1 MKSFGRELLGP
12 VIRAHP
18 RATVTHI
25 ADLPARAGNT
35 AAWPQWVPQWLRKV
49 LVDRGIE
56 QLWTHQQ
63 QTAELAHQRT
73 HCVVATGTASG
84 KSLGYLLPV
93 LTELTATPAA
103 TAIYLSP
110 TKALGADQL
119 ATARAVAPAAL
130 SSLISLYD
138 GDTPKD
144 ARRAIRDSARWV
156 FTNPDML
163 HVSMLG
169 NHVRWTRLLRN
180 LRYVVVDECHA
191 YRGVFGANVSQV
203 LRRLLRL
210 SREYGGTPVV
220 IFASATT
227 NDPAEQAQRLI
238 GETVVAVT
246 DDGAPVGERTIALWE
261 PGLVPDLVGE
271 NGAPVRRP
279 APTEAAD
286 IMTDLLVEGAR
297 TLTFTRSRRNAEK
310 VAMGV
315 RERLE
320 SRSRS
325 DIAERV
331 ESYRAGYL
339 AEERRDIERMLD
351 DGTLLGVAT
360 TNALELGIDV
370 GGLDAVVQAGFPG
383 TVASFWQQAGRA
395 GRRGQGALVVLVARD
410 DPMDTYLVHNPSAL
424 LGRPVEKT
432 VFDPRNPHVVWSHL
446 YCAAVE
452 KPLSSAQLMTWGTLA
467 VAEEM
472 VAAGWL
478 RKRRVGKSGTATIA
492 ANAAATDAV
501 GTDAELTDTAA
512 DAPATTPAFLYYP
525 TDREDGPHIAT
536 AHESVN
542 VRGGNGQDVA
552 IVDVTDGRL
561 LGTIDLNRAMQQVHD
576 GAIYLHR
583 GETYLVDH
591 LDFEGLVA
599 LVHPERPRYST
610 SARVDT
616 TIRILD
622 IDDMRQCDGLQ
633 IASCQVEVFHQV
645 TSYLRRLESG
655 EVLDSVELDYPPQRL
670 VTRAVAY
677 TMPDATLRSWGIS
690 PDVAP
695 GALHAAEHAA
705 IGMLPLIATCDRWD
719 IGGVSTVLH
728 ADTQQAT
735 VFVYDGHPGGAG
747 FADRGYEAFTDWIR
761 ATRDAVAACECESGC
776 PSCVQ
781 SPKCGN
787 GNEPLDK
794 AGAIRVLTGIV
805 RLLDCEH

>member
-1 MKSFGRELLGP
+1 MESFGRELLGP

-25 ADLPARAGNT
+25 ADLPARAGVT
-35 AAWPQWVPQWLRKV
+35 APWPEWVPSWLREV

-56 QLWTHQQ
+56 NLWTHQAT
-63 QTAELAHQRT
+63 TANLAREGV

-93 LTELTATPAA
+93 LTELSATPAA
-103 TAIYLSP
+103 TALYISP

-119 ATARAVAPAAL
+119 DTARAMAPASL

-138 GDTPKD
+138 GDTPQD
-144 ARRAIRDSARWV
+144 ARRAIRDHARWV

-163 HVSMLG
+163 HVSVLG
-169 NHVRWTRLLRN
+169 NHVRWTRMLRN
-180 LRYVVVDECHA
+180 LRYIVVDECHA
-191 YRGVFGANVSQV
+191 YRGVFGANVSQI

-210 SREYGGTPVV
+210 SREYGASPTV

-227 NDPAEQAQRLI
+227 NDPADQARRLI
-238 GETVVAVT
+238 GEPVEAITE
-246 DDGAPVGERTIALWE
+246 DGAPVGERTIALWE
-261 PGLVPDLVGE
+261 PGLLPDLQGE

-286 IMTDLLVEGAR
+286 IMADLLVEGAR
-297 TLTFTRSRRNAEK
+297 TLTFTRSRNSAEK
-310 VAMGV
+310 VALGV

-320 SRSRS
+320 KRRRS
-325 DIAERV
+325 DIAERI

-395 GRRGQGALVVLVARD
+395 GRRGQGALVVLAARD

-452 KPLSSAQLMTWGTLA
+452 KPVTTSQLQAWGTMP
-467 VAEEM
+467 VAEDM

-478 RKRRVGKSGTATIA
+478 RKRTWEGQEPV
-492 ANAAATDAV
+492 
-501 GTDAELTDTAA
+501 
-512 DAPATTPAFLYYP
+512 YYP
-525 TDREDGPHIAT
+525 TDRDEGPRIAT
-536 AHESVN
+536 AHDAVN
-542 VRGGNGQDVA
+542 VRGGDGQEVA
-552 IVDVTDGRL
+552 IVDQTDGRL
-561 LGTIDLNRAMQQVHD
+561 LGTIDLGRAMQQVHD
-576 GAIYLHR
+576 GAVYLHR
-583 GETYLVDH
+583 GESYLVDQ
-591 LDFEGLVA
+591 LDFDSLVA
-599 LVHPERPRYST
+599 LVHPEQPRYST
-610 SARVDT
+610 SSRMDT

-622 IDDMRQCDGLQ
+622 VDDMRHYQGLQ
-633 IASCQVEVFHQV
+633 VASCQVEVFHQV
-645 TSYLRRLESG
+645 TSYLRRLDTG
-655 EVLDSVELDYPPQRL
+655 EILDSVELDYPPQRL

-677 TMPDATLRSWGIS
+677 TMPESTLRSWGVGSDI
-690 PDVAP
+690 AP

-719 IGGVSTVLH
+719 IGGVSTVMH
-728 ADTQQAT
+728 ADTQQPT

-747 FADRGYEAFTDWIR
+747 FADRGYEAFAQWIR

-776 PSCVQ
+776 PSCIQ

-787 GNEPLDK
+787 GNDPLDK
-794 AGAIRVLTGIV
+794 AGAIKVLSGV
-805 RLLDCEH
+805 SRALNDGQ

>member
-1 MKSFGRELLGP
+1 MSVESFGRELLGP

-25 ADLPARAGNT
+25 ADLPARAGVT
-35 AAWPQWVPQWLRKV
+35 APWPEWAPNWLKEV

-56 QLWTHQQ
+56 SLWTHQAT
-63 QTAELAHQRT
+63 TANLAREGV

-93 LTELTATPAA
+93 LTELSATPAA
-103 TAIYLSP
+103 TALYLSP

-119 ATARAVAPAAL
+119 DTARAMASASL

-138 GDTPKD
+138 GDTPQD
-144 ARRAIRDSARWV
+144 ARRAIRDHARWV

-163 HVSMLG
+163 HVSVLG
-169 NHVRWTRLLRN
+169 NHVRWTRMLRN
-180 LRYVVVDECHA
+180 LRFIVVDECHA
-191 YRGVFGANVSQV
+191 YRGVFGANVSQI

-210 SREYGGTPVV
+210 SREYGASPTV

-227 NDPAEQAQRLI
+227 NDPADQARRLI
-238 GETVVAVT
+238 GEPVEAITE
-246 DDGAPVGERTIALWE
+246 DGAPVGERTIALWE
-261 PGLVPDLVGE
+261 PGLVPDLKGE

-286 IMTDLLVEGAR
+286 IMADLLVEGAR
-297 TLTFTRSRRNAEK
+297 TLTFTRSRRSAETI
-310 VAMGV
+310 ALEV

-320 SRSRS
+320 NRRRS
-325 DIAERV
+325 DIAERI

-370 GGLDAVVQAGFPG
+370 GGLDAVVQADFPG

-452 KPLSSAQLMTWGTLA
+452 KPITTSQLQAWGTLS

-478 RKRRVGKSGTATIA
+478 RKRTWEGQEPV
-492 ANAAATDAV
+492 
-501 GTDAELTDTAA
+501 
-512 DAPATTPAFLYYP
+512 YYP
-525 TDREDGPHIAT
+525 TDRDEGPRIAT
-536 AHESVN
+536 AHDAVN
-542 VRGGNGQDVA
+542 VRGGDGQEVA
-552 IVDVTDGRL
+552 IVDQTDGRL
-561 LGTIDLNRAMQQVHD
+561 LGTIDLGRAMQQVHG
-576 GAIYLHR
+576 GAVYLHR
-583 GETYLVDH
+583 GESYLVDQ
-591 LDFEGLVA
+591 LDFDSLVA
-599 LVHPERPRYST
+599 LVHPEQPRYST
-610 SARVDT
+610 SSRMDT

-622 IDDMRQCDGLQ
+622 VEDMRHYQGLQ
-633 IASCQVEVFHQV
+633 VASCQVEVFHQV
-645 TSYLRRLESG
+645 TSYLRRLDTG
-655 EVLDSVELDYPPQRL
+655 EILDSVELDYPPQRL

-677 TMPDATLRSWGIS
+677 TMPESTLRSWGVGS
-690 PDVAP
+690 DVAP

-719 IGGVSTVLH
+719 IGGVSTVMH
-728 ADTQQAT
+728 ADTQQPT

-747 FADRGYEAFTDWIR
+747 FADRGYEAFAQWIR

-776 PSCVQ
+776 PSCIQ

-787 GNEPLDK
+787 GNDPLDK
-794 AGAIRVLTGIV
+794 AGAIKVLSGV
-805 RLLDCEH
+805 SRALNDGQ

>member
-1 MKSFGRELLGP
+1 MSVESFGRELLEP

-25 ADLPARAGNT
+25 ADLPARAGVT
-35 AAWPQWVPQWLRKV
+35 APWPEWVPDWLKEV

-56 QLWTHQQ
+56 NLWTHQAT
-63 QTAELAHQRT
+63 TANLAREGV

-93 LTELTATPAA
+93 LTELSATPAA
-103 TAIYLSP
+103 TALYLSP

-119 ATARAVAPAAL
+119 DTARAMAPASL

-138 GDTPKD
+138 GDTPQD
-144 ARRAIRDSARWV
+144 ARRAIRDHARWV

-163 HVSMLG
+163 HVSVLG
-169 NHVRWTRLLRN
+169 NHVRWTRMLRN
-180 LRYVVVDECHA
+180 LRYIVVDECHA
-191 YRGVFGANVSQV
+191 YRGVFGANVSQI

-210 SREYGGTPVV
+210 SREYGASPTV

-227 NDPAEQAQRLI
+227 NDPADQARRLI
-238 GETVVAVT
+238 GEPVEAVT
-246 DDGAPVGERTIALWE
+246 EDGAPVGERTIALWE
-261 PGLVPDLVGE
+261 PGLLPDLQGE

-286 IMTDLLVEGAR
+286 IMADLLVEGAR
-297 TLTFTRSRRNAEK
+297 TLAFTRSRSSAEK
-310 VAMGV
+310 VALGV

-320 SRSRS
+320 KRRRS
-325 DIAERV
+325 DIAERI

-383 TVASFWQQAGRA
+383 TVASFCQQAGRA

-452 KPLSSAQLMTWGTLA
+452 KPITTSQLQAWGTLP
-467 VAEEM
+467 VAEDM
-472 VAAGWL
+472 VVAGWL
-478 RKRRVGKSGTATIA
+478 RKRTWEGQEPV
-492 ANAAATDAV
+492 
-501 GTDAELTDTAA
+501 
-512 DAPATTPAFLYYP
+512 YYP
-525 TDREDGPHIAT
+525 TDRDEGPRIAT
-536 AHESVN
+536 AHDAVN
-542 VRGGNGQDVA
+542 VRGGDGQEVA
-552 IVDVTDGRL
+552 IVDQTDGRL
-561 LGTIDLNRAMQQVHD
+561 LGTIDLGRAMQQVHD
-576 GAIYLHR
+576 GAVYLHR
-583 GETYLVDH
+583 GESYLVDQ
-591 LDFEGLVA
+591 LDFDSLVA
-599 LVHPERPRYST
+599 QVHPEQPRYST
-610 SARVDT
+610 SSRMDT

-622 IDDMRQCDGLQ
+622 VDDMRHYQGLQ
-633 IASCQVEVFHQV
+633 VASCQVEVFHQV
-645 TSYLRRLESG
+645 TSYLRRLDTG
-655 EVLDSVELDYPPQRL
+655 EILDSVELDYPPQRL

-677 TMPDATLRSWGIS
+677 TMPESSLRSW
-690 PDVAP
+690 DVGSDIAP

-719 IGGVSTVLH
+719 IGGVSTIMH
-728 ADTQQAT
+728 ADTQQPT

-747 FADRGYEAFTDWIR
+747 FADRGYEAFAQWVR

-776 PSCVQ
+776 PSCIQ

-787 GNEPLDK
+787 GNDPLDK
-794 AGAIRVLTGIV
+794 AGAIKVLSGV
-805 RLLDCEH
+805 SRALNDGQ

>member
-1 MKSFGRELLGP
+1 MSVESFGRELLGP

-25 ADLPARAGNT
+25 ADLPARAGVT
-35 AAWPQWVPQWLRKV
+35 APWPEWVLSWLREV

-56 QLWTHQQ
+56 NLWTHQAT
-63 QTAELAHQRT
+63 TANLAREGV

-93 LTELTATPAA
+93 LTELSATPAA
-103 TAIYLSP
+103 TALYLSP

-119 ATARAVAPAAL
+119 DTARAMAPASL

-138 GDTPKD
+138 GDTPQD
-144 ARRAIRDSARWV
+144 ARRAIRDHARWV

-163 HVSMLG
+163 HVSVLG
-169 NHVRWTRLLRN
+169 NHVRWTRMLRN
-180 LRYVVVDECHA
+180 LRYIVVDECHA
-191 YRGVFGANVSQV
+191 YRGVFGANVSQI

-210 SREYGGTPVV
+210 SREYGASPTV

-227 NDPAEQAQRLI
+227 NDPADQARRLI
-238 GETVVAVT
+238 GEPVEAITE
-246 DDGAPVGERTIALWE
+246 DGAPVGERTIALWE
-261 PGLVPDLVGE
+261 PGLLPDLQGE

-286 IMTDLLVEGAR
+286 IMADLLVEGAR
-297 TLTFTRSRRNAEK
+297 TLTFTRSRSSAEK
-310 VAMGV
+310 VALGV

-320 SRSRS
+320 KRHRS
-325 DIAERV
+325 DIAERI

-452 KPLSSAQLMTWGTLA
+452 KPVTTSQLQAWGTMP
-467 VAEEM
+467 VAEDM

-478 RKRRVGKSGTATIA
+478 RKRTWEGQEPV
-492 ANAAATDAV
+492 
-501 GTDAELTDTAA
+501 
-512 DAPATTPAFLYYP
+512 YYP
-525 TDREDGPHIAT
+525 TDRDEGPRIAT
-536 AHESVN
+536 AHDAVN
-542 VRGGNGQDVA
+542 VRGGDGQEVA
-552 IVDVTDGRL
+552 IVDQTDGRL
-561 LGTIDLNRAMQQVHD
+561 LGTIDLGRAMQQVHD
-576 GAIYLHR
+576 GAVYLHR
-583 GETYLVDH
+583 GESYLVDQ
-591 LDFEGLVA
+591 LDFDSLVA
-599 LVHPERPRYST
+599 LVHPEQPRYST
-610 SARVDT
+610 SSRMDT

-622 IDDMRQCDGLQ
+622 VDDMRHYQGLQ
-633 IASCQVEVFHQV
+633 VASCQVEVFHQV
-645 TSYLRRLESG
+645 TSYLRRLDTG
-655 EVLDSVELDYPPQRL
+655 EILDSVELDYPPQRL

-677 TMPDATLRSWGIS
+677 TMPESTLRSWGVGSDI
-690 PDVAP
+690 AP

-719 IGGVSTVLH
+719 IGGVSTVMH
-728 ADTQQAT
+728 ADTQQPT

-747 FADRGYEAFTDWIR
+747 FADRGYKAFAQWIR

-776 PSCVQ
+776 PSCIQ

-787 GNEPLDK
+787 GNDPLDK
-794 AGAIRVLTGIV
+794 AGAIKVLSGV
-805 RLLDCEH
+805 SRALNDGQ

>member
-1 MKSFGRELLGP
+1 MSVESFGRELLGP

-25 ADLPARAGNT
+25 ADLPARAGVT
-35 AAWPQWVPQWLRKV
+35 VPWPEWVPDWLKEV

-56 QLWTHQQ
+56 NLWTHQAT
-63 QTAELAHQRT
+63 TANLAREGV

-93 LTELTATPAA
+93 LTELSATPAT
-103 TAIYLSP
+103 TALYLSP

-119 ATARAVAPAAL
+119 DTARAMAPASL

-138 GDTPKD
+138 GDTPQD
-144 ARRAIRDSARWV
+144 ARRAIRDHARWV

-163 HVSMLG
+163 HVSVLG
-169 NHVRWTRLLRN
+169 NHVRWTRMLRN
-180 LRYVVVDECHA
+180 LRFIVVDECHA
-191 YRGVFGANVSQV
+191 YRGVFGANVSQI

-210 SREYGGTPVV
+210 SREYGASPTV

-227 NDPAEQAQRLI
+227 NDPADQARRLI
-238 GETVVAVT
+238 GEPVEAITE
-246 DDGAPVGERTIALWE
+246 DGAPVGERTIALWE
-261 PGLVPDLVGE
+261 PGLVPDLKGE

-286 IMTDLLVEGAR
+286 IMADLLVEGAR
-297 TLTFTRSRRNAEK
+297 TLTFTRSRRSAETI
-310 VAMGV
+310 ALEV

-320 SRSRS
+320 NRRRS
-325 DIAERV
+325 DIAERI

-452 KPLSSAQLMTWGTLA
+452 KPITTSQLQAWGTLP

-478 RKRRVGKSGTATIA
+478 RKRTWEGQEPV
-492 ANAAATDAV
+492 
-501 GTDAELTDTAA
+501 
-512 DAPATTPAFLYYP
+512 YYP
-525 TDREDGPHIAT
+525 TDRDEGPRIAT
-536 AHESVN
+536 AHDAVN
-542 VRGGNGQDVA
+542 VRGGDGQEVA
-552 IVDVTDGRL
+552 IVDQTDGRL
-561 LGTIDLNRAMQQVHD
+561 LGTIDLGRAMQQVHD
-576 GAIYLHR
+576 GAVYLHR
-583 GETYLVDH
+583 GESYLVDQ
-591 LDFEGLVA
+591 LDFDSLVA
-599 LVHPERPRYST
+599 LVHPEQPRYST
-610 SARVDT
+610 SSRMDT

-622 IDDMRQCDGLQ
+622 VEDMRHYQGLQ
-633 IASCQVEVFHQV
+633 VASCQVEVFHQV
-645 TSYLRRLESG
+645 TSYLRRLDTG
-655 EVLDSVELDYPPQRL
+655 EILDSVELDYPPQRL

-677 TMPDATLRSWGIS
+677 TMPESTLRSWGVGS
-690 PDVAP
+690 DVAP

-719 IGGVSTVLH
+719 IGGVSTVMH
-728 ADTQQAT
+728 ADTQQPT

-747 FADRGYEAFTDWIR
+747 FADRGYEAFAQWIR

-776 PSCVQ
+776 PSCIQ

-787 GNEPLDK
+787 GNDPLDK
-794 AGAIRVLTGIV
+794 AGAIKVLSGV
-805 RLLDCEH
+805 SRALNDGQ

>member
-1 MKSFGRELLGP
+1 MSVESFGRELLEP

-25 ADLPARAGNT
+25 ADLPARAGVT
-35 AAWPQWVPQWLRKV
+35 APWPEWVPDWLKEV

-56 QLWTHQQ
+56 NLWTHQAT
-63 QTAELAHQRT
+63 TANLAREGV

-93 LTELTATPAA
+93 LTELSATPAA
-103 TAIYLSP
+103 TALYLSP

-119 ATARAVAPAAL
+119 DTARAMAPASL

-138 GDTPKD
+138 GDTPQD
-144 ARRAIRDSARWV
+144 ARRAIRDHARWV

-163 HVSMLG
+163 HVSVLG
-169 NHVRWTRLLRN
+169 NHVRWTRMLRN
-180 LRYVVVDECHA
+180 LRYIVVDECHA
-191 YRGVFGANVSQV
+191 YRGVFGANVSQI

-210 SREYGGTPVV
+210 SREYGASPTV

-227 NDPAEQAQRLI
+227 NDPADQARRLI
-238 GETVVAVT
+238 GEPVEAVT
-246 DDGAPVGERTIALWE
+246 EDGAPVGERTIALWE
-261 PGLVPDLVGE
+261 PGLLPDLQGE

-286 IMTDLLVEGAR
+286 IMADLLVEGSR
-297 TLTFTRSRRNAEK
+297 TLTFTRSRSSAEK
-310 VAMGV
+310 VALGV

-320 SRSRS
+320 KRRRS
-325 DIAERV
+325 DIAERI

-452 KPLSSAQLMTWGTLA
+452 KPITTSQLQAWGTLP
-467 VAEEM
+467 VAEDM

-478 RKRRVGKSGTATIA
+478 RKRTWEGQEPV
-492 ANAAATDAV
+492 
-501 GTDAELTDTAA
+501 
-512 DAPATTPAFLYYP
+512 YYP
-525 TDREDGPHIAT
+525 TDRDEGPRIAT
-536 AHESVN
+536 AHDAVN
-542 VRGGNGQDVA
+542 VRGGDGQEVA
-552 IVDVTDGRL
+552 IVDQTDGRL
-561 LGTIDLNRAMQQVHD
+561 LGTIDLGRAMQQVHD
-576 GAIYLHR
+576 GAVYLHR
-583 GETYLVDH
+583 GESYLVDQ
-591 LDFEGLVA
+591 LDFDSLVA
-599 LVHPERPRYST
+599 LVHPEQPRYST
-610 SARVDT
+610 SSRMDT

-622 IDDMRQCDGLQ
+622 VDDMRHYQGLQ
-633 IASCQVEVFHQV
+633 VASCQVEVFHQV
-645 TSYLRRLESG
+645 TSYLRRLDTG
-655 EVLDSVELDYPPQRL
+655 EILDSVELDYPPQRL

-677 TMPDATLRSWGIS
+677 TMPESTLRSWGVGSDI
-690 PDVAP
+690 AP

-719 IGGVSTVLH
+719 IGGVSTVMH
-728 ADTQQAT
+728 ADTQQPT

-747 FADRGYEAFTDWIR
+747 FADRGYEAFAQWIR

-776 PSCVQ
+776 PSCIQ

-787 GNEPLDK
+787 GNDPLDK
-794 AGAIRVLTGIV
+794 AGAIKVLSGV
-805 RLLDCEH
+805 SRALNDGQ

>member
-1 MKSFGRELLGP
+1 MPVESFGRELLGP

-25 ADLPARAGNT
+25 ADLPARAGVT
-35 AAWPQWVPQWLRKV
+35 APWPEWAPDWLKEV

-56 QLWTHQQ
+56 SLWTHQAT
-63 QTAELAHQRT
+63 TANLAREGV

-93 LTELTATPAA
+93 LTELSATPAA
-103 TAIYLSP
+103 TALYLSP

-119 ATARAVAPAAL
+119 DTARAMAPVSL

-138 GDTPKD
+138 GDTPQD
-144 ARRAIRDSARWV
+144 ARRAIRDHARWV

-163 HVSMLG
+163 HVSVLG
-169 NHVRWTRLLRN
+169 NHVRWTRMLRN
-180 LRYVVVDECHA
+180 LRYIVVDECHA
-191 YRGVFGANVSQV
+191 YRGVFGANVSQI

-210 SREYGGTPVV
+210 SREYGASPTV

-227 NDPAEQAQRLI
+227 NDPADQACRLI
-238 GETVVAVT
+238 GEPVRAIT

-261 PGLVPDLVGE
+261 PGLVPDLQGE

-286 IMTDLLVEGAR
+286 IMADLLVEGAR
-297 TLTFTRSRRNAEK
+297 TLTFTRSRRSAEK
-310 VAMGV
+310 VALGV

-320 SRSRS
+320 KRRRS
-325 DIAERV
+325 DIAERI

-452 KPLSSAQLMTWGTLA
+452 KPITTGQLQTWGTLP
-467 VAEEM
+467 VAEDM

-478 RKRRVGKSGTATIA
+478 RKRTWEGQEPV
-492 ANAAATDAV
+492 
-501 GTDAELTDTAA
+501 
-512 DAPATTPAFLYYP
+512 YYP
-525 TDREDGPHIAT
+525 TDRDEGPRIAT
-536 AHESVN
+536 AHDAVN
-542 VRGGNGQDVA
+542 VRGGDGQEVA
-552 IVDVTDGRL
+552 IVDQTDGRL
-561 LGTIDLNRAMQQVHD
+561 LGTINLGRAMQQVHD
-576 GAIYLHR
+576 GAVYLHR
-583 GETYLVDH
+583 GESYLVDQ
-591 LDFEGLVA
+591 LDFDSLVA
-599 LVHPERPRYST
+599 LVHPEQPRYST
-610 SARVDT
+610 SSRMDT

-622 IDDMRQCDGLQ
+622 VDDMRHYQGLQ
-633 IASCQVEVFHQV
+633 VASCQVEVFHQV
-645 TSYLRRLESG
+645 TSYLRRLDTG
-655 EVLDSVELDYPPQRL
+655 EILDSVELDYPPQRL

-677 TMPDATLRSWGIS
+677 TMPESTLRSWGVGSDI
-690 PDVAP
+690 AP

-719 IGGVSTVLH
+719 IGGVSTVMH
-728 ADTQQAT
+728 ADTQQPT

-747 FADRGYEAFTDWIR
+747 FADRGYEAFAQWIR

-776 PSCVQ
+776 PSCIQ

-787 GNEPLDK
+787 GNDPLDK
-794 AGAIRVLTGIV
+794 AGAIKVLSGV
-805 RLLDCEH
+805 SRALNDGQ

>member
-1 MKSFGRELLGP
+1 MSVESFGRELLEP

-25 ADLPARAGNT
+25 ADLPARAGVT
-35 AAWPQWVPQWLRKV
+35 APWPEWVPDWLKEV

-56 QLWTHQQ
+56 NLWTHQAT
-63 QTAELAHQRT
+63 TANLAHEGV

-93 LTELTATPAA
+93 LTELSATPAA
-103 TAIYLSP
+103 TALYLSP

-119 ATARAVAPAAL
+119 DTARAMAPASL

-138 GDTPKD
+138 GDTPQD
-144 ARRAIRDSARWV
+144 ARRAIRDHARWV

-163 HVSMLG
+163 HVSVLG
-169 NHVRWTRLLRN
+169 NHVRWTRMLRN
-180 LRYVVVDECHA
+180 LRYIVVDECHA
-191 YRGVFGANVSQV
+191 YRGVFGANVSQI

-210 SREYGGTPVV
+210 SREYGASPTV

-227 NDPAEQAQRLI
+227 NDPADQARRLI
-238 GETVVAVT
+238 GEPVEAVT
-246 DDGAPVGERTIALWE
+246 EDGAPVGERTIALWE
-261 PGLVPDLVGE
+261 PGLLPDLQGE

-286 IMTDLLVEGAR
+286 IMADLLVEGSR
-297 TLTFTRSRRNAEK
+297 TLTFTRSRSSAEK
-310 VAMGV
+310 VALGV

-320 SRSRS
+320 KRRRS
-325 DIAERV
+325 DIAERI

-383 TVASFWQQAGRA
+383 TVASFWQQAGRV

-452 KPLSSAQLMTWGTLA
+452 KPVTTSQLQTWGTLP
-467 VAEEM
+467 VAEDM

-478 RKRRVGKSGTATIA
+478 RKRTWEGQEPV
-492 ANAAATDAV
+492 
-501 GTDAELTDTAA
+501 
-512 DAPATTPAFLYYP
+512 YYP
-525 TDREDGPHIAT
+525 TDRDEGPRIAT
-536 AHESVN
+536 AHDAVN
-542 VRGGNGQDVA
+542 IRGGDGQEVA
-552 IVDVTDGRL
+552 IVDQTDGRL
-561 LGTIDLNRAMQQVHD
+561 LGTIDLGRAMQQVHD
-576 GAIYLHR
+576 GAVYLHR
-583 GETYLVDH
+583 GESYLVDQ
-591 LDFEGLVA
+591 LDFDSLVA
-599 LVHPERPRYST
+599 LVHPEQPRYST
-610 SARVDT
+610 SSRMDT

-622 IDDMRQCDGLQ
+622 VDDMRHYQGLQ
-633 IASCQVEVFHQV
+633 VASCQVEVFHQV
-645 TSYLRRLESG
+645 TSYLRRLDTG
-655 EVLDSVELDYPPQRL
+655 EILDSVELDYPPQRL

-677 TMPDATLRSWGIS
+677 TMPESTLRSWGVGSDI
-690 PDVAP
+690 AP

-719 IGGVSTVLH
+719 IGGVSTIMH
-728 ADTQQAT
+728 ADTQQPT

-747 FADRGYEAFTDWIR
+747 FADRGYEAFAQWIR

-776 PSCVQ
+776 PSCIQ

-787 GNEPLDK
+787 GNDPLDK
-794 AGAIRVLTGIV
+794 AGAIKVLSGV
-805 RLLDCEH
+805 SRALNDGQ

>member
-1 MKSFGRELLGP
+1 MSVESFGRELLGP

-25 ADLPARAGNT
+25 ADLPARAGVT
-35 AAWPQWVPQWLRKV
+35 APWPEWVPDWLKEV

-56 QLWTHQQ
+56 NLWTHQAA
-63 QTAELAHQRT
+63 TANLAREGV

-93 LTELTATPAA
+93 LTELSATPAA
-103 TAIYLSP
+103 TALYLSP

-119 ATARAVAPAAL
+119 DTARAMAPASL

-138 GDTPKD
+138 GDTPQD
-144 ARRAIRDSARWV
+144 ARRAIRDHARWV

-163 HVSMLG
+163 HVSVLG
-169 NHVRWTRLLRN
+169 NHVRWTRMLRN
-180 LRYVVVDECHA
+180 LRYIVVDECHA
-191 YRGVFGANVSQV
+191 YRGVFGANVSQI

-210 SREYGGTPVV
+210 SREYGASPTV

-227 NDPAEQAQRLI
+227 NDPADQARRLI
-238 GETVVAVT
+238 GEPVEAVT

-261 PGLVPDLVGE
+261 PGLLPDLQGE

-286 IMTDLLVEGAR
+286 IMADLLVEGAR
-297 TLTFTRSRRNAEK
+297 TLTFTRSRSNAEK
-310 VAMGV
+310 VALGV

-320 SRSRS
+320 KRRRS
-325 DIAERV
+325 DIAERI

-452 KPLSSAQLMTWGTLA
+452 KPVTTSQLQAWGTMP
-467 VAEEM
+467 VAEDM

-478 RKRRVGKSGTATIA
+478 RKRTWEGQEPV
-492 ANAAATDAV
+492 
-501 GTDAELTDTAA
+501 
-512 DAPATTPAFLYYP
+512 YYP
-525 TDREDGPHIAT
+525 TDRDEGPRIAT
-536 AHESVN
+536 AHDAVN
-542 VRGGNGQDVA
+542 VRGGDGQEVA
-552 IVDVTDGRL
+552 IVDQTDGRL
-561 LGTIDLNRAMQQVHD
+561 LGTIDLGRAMQQVHD
-576 GAIYLHR
+576 GAVYLHR
-583 GETYLVDH
+583 GESYLVDQ
-591 LDFEGLVA
+591 LDFDSLVA
-599 LVHPERPRYST
+599 LVHPEQPRYST
-610 SARVDT
+610 SSRMDT

-622 IDDMRQCDGLQ
+622 VDDMRHYQGLQ
-633 IASCQVEVFHQV
+633 VASCQVEVFHQV
-645 TSYLRRLESG
+645 TSYLRRLDTG
-655 EVLDSVELDYPPQRL
+655 EILDSVELDYPPQRL

-677 TMPDATLRSWGIS
+677 TMPESSLRSWGVGSDI
-690 PDVAP
+690 AP

-719 IGGVSTVLH
+719 IGGVSTVMH
-728 ADTQQAT
+728 ADTQQPT

-747 FADRGYEAFTDWIR
+747 FADRGYEAFAQWIR

-776 PSCVQ
+776 PSCIQ

-787 GNEPLDK
+787 GNDPLDK
-794 AGAIRVLTGIV
+794 AGAIKVLSGV
-805 RLLDCEH
+805 SRALNDGP

>member
-1 MKSFGRELLGP
+1 MESFGRELLGP

-25 ADLPARAGNT
+25 ADLPARAGVT
-35 AAWPQWVPQWLRKV
+35 APWPEWVPGWLKEV

-56 QLWTHQQ
+56 SLWTHQAT
-63 QTAELAHQRT
+63 TANLAREGV
-73 HCVVATGTASG
+73 HCVVATGTSSG

-93 LTELTATPAA
+93 LTELSATPAA
-103 TAIYLSP
+103 TALYLSP

-119 ATARAVAPAAL
+119 DTARAMSPVSL

-138 GDTPKD
+138 GDTPQD
-144 ARRAIRDSARWV
+144 ARRAIRDHARWV

-163 HVSMLG
+163 HVSVLG
-169 NHVRWTRLLRN
+169 NHVRWTRMLRN
-180 LRYVVVDECHA
+180 LRYIVVDECHA
-191 YRGVFGANVSQV
+191 YRGVFGANVSQI

-210 SREYGGTPVV
+210 SREYGASPTV

-227 NDPAEQAQRLI
+227 NDPADQARRLI
-238 GETVVAVT
+238 GEPVQAVT

-261 PGLVPDLVGE
+261 PGLVPDLQGE

-286 IMTDLLVEGAR
+286 IMADLLVEGAR
-297 TLTFTRSRRNAEK
+297 TLTFTRSRRSAEK
-310 VAMGV
+310 VALGV

-320 SRSRS
+320 KRRRS
-325 DIAERV
+325 DIAERI

-452 KPLSSAQLMTWGTLA
+452 KPVTTSQLQTWGTLS
-467 VAEEM
+467 VAEDM

-478 RKRRVGKSGTATIA
+478 RKRTWEGQEPV
-492 ANAAATDAV
+492 
-501 GTDAELTDTAA
+501 
-512 DAPATTPAFLYYP
+512 YYP
-525 TDREDGPHIAT
+525 TDRDEGPRIAA
-536 AHESVN
+536 AHDAVN
-542 VRGGNGQDVA
+542 VRGGDGQEVA
-552 IVDVTDGRL
+552 IVDQTDGRL
-561 LGTIDLNRAMQQVHD
+561 LGTIDLGRAMQQVHD
-576 GAIYLHR
+576 GAVYLHR
-583 GETYLVDH
+583 GESYLVDQ
-591 LDFEGLVA
+591 LDFDSLVA
-599 LVHPERPRYST
+599 LVHPEQPRYST
-610 SARVDT
+610 SARMDT

-622 IDDMRQCDGLQ
+622 IDDMRHYQGLQ
-633 IASCQVEVFHQV
+633 VASCQVEVFHQV
-645 TSYLRRLESG
+645 TSYLRRLDTG
-655 EVLDSVELDYPPQRL
+655 EILDSVELDYPPQRL

-677 TMPDATLRSWGIS
+677 TMPESTLRSWGVSSDI
-690 PDVAP
+690 AP

-719 IGGVSTVLH
+719 IGGVSTVMH
-728 ADTQQAT
+728 ADTQQPT

-747 FADRGYEAFTDWIR
+747 FADRGYEAFAQWIR

-776 PSCVQ
+776 PSCIQ

-787 GNEPLDK
+787 GNDPLDK
-794 AGAIRVLTGIV
+794 AGAIKVLSGV
-805 RLLDCEH
+805 SRALNDVQ

>member
-1 MKSFGRELLGP
+1 MESFGRELLGP

-25 ADLPARAGNT
+25 ADLPARAGVT
-35 AAWPQWVPQWLRKV
+35 APWPEWVPDWLKEV

-56 QLWTHQQ
+56 NLWTHQAA
-63 QTAELAHQRT
+63 TANLAREGV

-93 LTELTATPAA
+93 LTELSATPAA
-103 TAIYLSP
+103 TALYLSP

-119 ATARAVAPAAL
+119 DTARAMAPASL

-138 GDTPKD
+138 GDTPQD
-144 ARRAIRDSARWV
+144 ARRAIRDHARWV

-163 HVSMLG
+163 HVSVLG
-169 NHVRWTRLLRN
+169 NHVRWTRMLRN
-180 LRYVVVDECHA
+180 LRYIVVDECHA
-191 YRGVFGANVSQV
+191 YRGVFGANVSQI

-210 SREYGGTPVV
+210 SREYGASPTV

-227 NDPAEQAQRLI
+227 NDPADQSRRLI
-238 GETVVAVT
+238 GEPVEAVT
-246 DDGAPVGERTIALWE
+246 EDGAPVGERTIVLWE
-261 PGLVPDLVGE
+261 PGLLPDLQGE

-286 IMTDLLVEGAR
+286 IMADLLVEGAR
-297 TLTFTRSRRNAEK
+297 TMTFTRSRSNAEK
-310 VAMGV
+310 VALGV

-320 SRSRS
+320 KRRRS
-325 DIAERV
+325 DIAERI

-452 KPLSSAQLMTWGTLA
+452 KPVTTSQLQAWGTMP
-467 VAEEM
+467 VAEDM

-478 RKRRVGKSGTATIA
+478 RKRTWEGQEPV
-492 ANAAATDAV
+492 
-501 GTDAELTDTAA
+501 
-512 DAPATTPAFLYYP
+512 YYP
-525 TDREDGPHIAT
+525 TDRDEGPRIAT
-536 AHESVN
+536 AHDAVN
-542 VRGGNGQDVA
+542 VRGGDGQEVA
-552 IVDVTDGRL
+552 IVDQTDGRL
-561 LGTIDLNRAMQQVHD
+561 LGTIDLGRAMQQVHD
-576 GAIYLHR
+576 GAVYLHR
-583 GETYLVDH
+583 GESYLVDQ
-591 LDFEGLVA
+591 LDFDSLVA
-599 LVHPERPRYST
+599 LVHPEQPRYST
-610 SARVDT
+610 SSRMDT

-622 IDDMRQCDGLQ
+622 VDDMRHYQGLQ
-633 IASCQVEVFHQV
+633 VASCQVEVFHQV
-645 TSYLRRLESG
+645 TSYLRRLDTG
-655 EVLDSVELDYPPQRL
+655 EILDSVELDYPPQRL

-677 TMPDATLRSWGIS
+677 TMPESTLRSWGVGSDI
-690 PDVAP
+690 AP

-719 IGGVSTVLH
+719 IGGVSTVMH
-728 ADTQQAT
+728 ADTQQPT

-747 FADRGYEAFTDWIR
+747 FADRGYEAFARWIR

-776 PSCVQ
+776 PSCIQ

-787 GNEPLDK
+787 GNDPLDK
-794 AGAIRVLTGIV
+794 AGAIKVLSGV
-805 RLLDCEH
+805 SRALNDGQ

>member
-1 MKSFGRELLGP
+1 MSVESFGRELLGP

-25 ADLPARAGNT
+25 ADLPARAGVT
-35 AAWPQWVPQWLRKV
+35 APWPEWVPDWLKEV

-56 QLWTHQQ
+56 NLWTHQAA
-63 QTAELAHQRT
+63 TANLAREGV

-93 LTELTATPAA
+93 LTELSATPAA
-103 TAIYLSP
+103 TALYLSP

-119 ATARAVAPAAL
+119 DTARAMAPASL

-138 GDTPKD
+138 GDTPQD
-144 ARRAIRDSARWV
+144 ARRAIRDHARWV

-163 HVSMLG
+163 HVSVLG
-169 NHVRWTRLLRN
+169 NHVRWTRMLRN
-180 LRYVVVDECHA
+180 LRYIVVDECHA
-191 YRGVFGANVSQV
+191 YRGVFGANVSQI

-210 SREYGGTPVV
+210 SREYGASPTV

-227 NDPAEQAQRLI
+227 NDPADQARRLI
-238 GETVVAVT
+238 GEPVEAVT

-261 PGLVPDLVGE
+261 PGLLPDLQGE

-286 IMTDLLVEGAR
+286 IMADLLVEGAR
-297 TLTFTRSRRNAEK
+297 TLTFTRSRSNAEK
-310 VAMGV
+310 VALGV

-320 SRSRS
+320 KRRRS
-325 DIAERV
+325 DIAERI

-452 KPLSSAQLMTWGTLA
+452 KPVTTSQLQAWGTMP
-467 VAEEM
+467 VAEDM

-478 RKRRVGKSGTATIA
+478 RKRTWEGQEPV
-492 ANAAATDAV
+492 
-501 GTDAELTDTAA
+501 
-512 DAPATTPAFLYYP
+512 YYP
-525 TDREDGPHIAT
+525 TDRDEGPRIAT
-536 AHESVN
+536 AHDAVN
-542 VRGGNGQDVA
+542 VRGGDGQEVA
-552 IVDVTDGRL
+552 IVDQTDGRL
-561 LGTIDLNRAMQQVHD
+561 LGTIDLGRAMQQVHD
-576 GAIYLHR
+576 GAVYLHR
-583 GETYLVDH
+583 GESYLVDQ
-591 LDFEGLVA
+591 LDFDSLVA
-599 LVHPERPRYST
+599 LVHPEQPRYST
-610 SARVDT
+610 SSRMDT

-622 IDDMRQCDGLQ
+622 VDDMRHYQGLQ
-633 IASCQVEVFHQV
+633 VASCQVEVFHQV
-645 TSYLRRLESG
+645 TSYLRRLDTG
-655 EVLDSVELDYPPQRL
+655 EILDSVELDYPPQRL

-677 TMPDATLRSWGIS
+677 TMPESTLRSWGVGSDI
-690 PDVAP
+690 AP

-719 IGGVSTVLH
+719 IGGVSTVMH
-728 ADTQQAT
+728 ADTQQPT

-747 FADRGYEAFTDWIR
+747 FADRGYEAFARWIR

-776 PSCVQ
+776 PSCIQ

-787 GNEPLDK
+787 GNDPLDK
-794 AGAIRVLTGIV
+794 AGAIKVLSGV
-805 RLLDCEH
+805 SRALNDGQ

>member
-1 MKSFGRELLGP
+1 MPVESFGRELLGP

-25 ADLPARAGNT
+25 ADLPARAGVT
-35 AAWPQWVPQWLRKV
+35 APWPEWAPDWLKEV

-56 QLWTHQQ
+56 SLWTHQAT
-63 QTAELAHQRT
+63 TANLAREGV

-93 LTELTATPAA
+93 LTELSATPAA
-103 TAIYLSP
+103 TALYLSP

-119 ATARAVAPAAL
+119 DTARAMAPVSL

-138 GDTPKD
+138 GDTPQD
-144 ARRAIRDSARWV
+144 ARRAIRDHARWV

-163 HVSMLG
+163 HVSVLG
-169 NHVRWTRLLRN
+169 NHVRWTRMLRN
-180 LRYVVVDECHA
+180 LRYIVVDECHA
-191 YRGVFGANVSQV
+191 YRGVFGANVSQI

-210 SREYGGTPVV
+210 SREYGASPTV

-227 NDPAEQAQRLI
+227 NDPADQACRLI
-238 GETVVAVT
+238 GEPVRAIT

-261 PGLVPDLVGE
+261 PGLVPDLQGE

-286 IMTDLLVEGAR
+286 IMADLLVEGAR
-297 TLTFTRSRRNAEK
+297 TLTFTRSRRSAEK
-310 VAMGV
+310 VALGV

-320 SRSRS
+320 KRRRS
-325 DIAERV
+325 DIAERI

-452 KPLSSAQLMTWGTLA
+452 KPITTRQLQAWGTLP
-467 VAEEM
+467 VAEDM

-478 RKRRVGKSGTATIA
+478 RKRTWEGQEPV
-492 ANAAATDAV
+492 
-501 GTDAELTDTAA
+501 
-512 DAPATTPAFLYYP
+512 YYP
-525 TDREDGPHIAT
+525 TDRDEGPRIAT
-536 AHESVN
+536 AHDAVN
-542 VRGGNGQDVA
+542 VRGGDGQEVA
-552 IVDVTDGRL
+552 IADQTDGRL
-561 LGTIDLNRAMQQVHD
+561 LGTIDLGRAMQQVHD
-576 GAIYLHR
+576 GAVYLHR
-583 GETYLVDH
+583 GESYLVDQ
-591 LDFEGLVA
+591 LDFDSLVA
-599 LVHPERPRYST
+599 LVHPEQPRYST
-610 SARVDT
+610 SARMDT

-622 IDDMRQCDGLQ
+622 VDDMRHYQGLQ
-633 IASCQVEVFHQV
+633 VASCQVEVFHQV
-645 TSYLRRLESG
+645 TSYLRRLDTG
-655 EVLDSVELDYPPQRL
+655 EILDSVELDYPPQRL

-677 TMPDATLRSWGIS
+677 TMPESTLRSWGVGSDI
-690 PDVAP
+690 AP

-719 IGGVSTVLH
+719 IGGVSTVMH
-728 ADTQQAT
+728 ADTQQPT

-747 FADRGYEAFTDWIR
+747 FADRGYEAFAQWIR

-776 PSCVQ
+776 PSCIQ

-787 GNEPLDK
+787 GNDPLDK
-794 AGAIRVLTGIV
+794 AGAIKVLSGV
-805 RLLDCEH
+805 SRALNDGQ